1 MGDLETQELDDNN
14 NIHRTRLVKAE
25 SLRLSGRVVAR
36 SRLMSSPWHRL
47 CPGRIW
53 RGSAAPTS
61 PLGYHSPSRPG
72 VSLPNAD
79 VVPPEAKPMMTG
91 DFCPDLCKPVDLK
104 TQSEEFVQK
113 PVMMAEFYPPHL
125 LSFHI
130 VRVGCPVWEKPV
142 DLKMQKEKKTVG
154 TVVNADPETGVQQ
167 EEEPDFCRQGC
178 VKEDGEE

>member
-1 MGDLETQELDDNN
+1 MTLSCEDSCLNLAREDWTRSGDLETQELDDNN
-14 NIHRTRLVKAE
+14 NIHSGQQPA
-25 SLRLSGRVVAR
+25 SWCPPLS
-36 SRLMSSPWHRL
+36 
-47 CPGRIW
+47 
-53 RGSAAPTS
+53 
-61 PLGYHSPSRPG
+61 

-79 VVPPEAKPMMTG
+79 VVPPEAKPVMTG

-113 PVMMAEFYPPHL
+113 LVMMAEFYPPHL

-142 DLKMQKEKKTVG
+142 DLKMQKEMKTVG
-154 TVVNADPETGVQQ
+154 TVVNADPETRLQQ
-167 EEEPDFCRQGC
+167 EEEPDFCRQDC